1 MKEWSI
7 KDWSKKEAATNTAA
21 PVQKVATPAHSHG
34 TPELYDS
41 AKLFLDA
48 LPELA
53 SHYCRAKSDKL
64 YLEPV
69 FNTNTDLY
77 KEYTL
82 FFVQRKTYQKPLLRH
97 KNLYLNK

>member
-7 KDWSKKEAATNTAA
+7 KDWSKKAAATNTAA
-21 PVQKVATPAHSHG
+21 PVQKVATPARSHG

-77 KEYTL
+77 KEYKL
-82 FFVQRKTYQKPLLRH
+82 FLCREKHTRSLSYDIKICI
-97 KNLYLNK
+97 